1 MREHLLAVLQLAL
14 FSLPSRS
21 IAMFVSG
28 PSLTLLSPPSRRI
41 AMFASRPTT
50 LATIEA
56 SVAEAEAAVAAAFI
70 ALSDAKAEPE
80 RRDLVAALKIQ
91 KDTLEGLRCTRELV
105 MCKLRL
111 VQCSSGEA
119 AAAILDELVA
129 SGIAPDAECFRAAL
143 SATAAAA
150 ADDERGEWAALLY
163 EEAATAGMAD
173 AQAAAIALRA
183 MARSSQWEL
192 ASRCLAQALD
202 EACIPPALDL
212 EGALVCAAASAAG
225 AHAGADQLASA
236 ISQLLSSPSEL
247 RRFARVCWQA
257 SDGDRGDEASSM
269 LLALPGGLPGGLPG
283 RLPGGSPG
291 GLPVGPFLPPVALA
305 RFVRTLVQSELLPRQ
320 LEAGPTRSVVAAPLD
335 VWLLS
340 PEVLSQASADEE
352 EGRAPRDEGGKGS
365 EPEEQVK
372 GSYWPSWDMWRAAWA
387 ESAATAAVT
396 AATAATARRR
406 RAGSDVYDRY
416 VHTATAATAATV
428 TAWER
433 MVEGLARELG
443 AQLGAQSGGLDAEGR
458 RAVVGATRLLTAAEV
473 TAAHARLMAVF
484 KCPGEA
490 DDEAPSAAGSALA
503 ALQLRSSK
511 GLPASPER
519 CHVIRI
525 EPAGIEACLRR
536 ACLEEWYRDA
546 ASEDARHQEEQVRR
560 AAEKSARAAAVAAA
574 EASVADLRSR
584 RQDKW
589 QKVNAK
595 FMREREAE
603 RLAKRGTMEV
613 ALDAMVERM
622 AADRGLALRGDG
634 REVARPTEIPEQG
647 RERERGKSGA
657 KKRVRVAGSARV
669 PMAEEVTSSEATD
682 TAPLPPPAEPAAPAE
697 RVGSRAARVL
707 ANAEDDVSV
716 LKGIG
721 RARAEKLRVAG
732 AGSVGAL
739 ARLSEEAARE
749 LVVTHRMPLKS
760 LLVSMEEAR
769 RLISE

>member
-1 MREHLLAVLQLAL
+1 MREHLLAALQLAL

-21 IAMFVSG
+21 VALFVSG

-56 SVAEAEAAVAAAFI
+56 SVADAEAAVAAAFT

-80 RRDLVAALKIQ
+80 KGDLVAALKTS
-91 KDTLEGLRCTRELV
+91 KDTLDGLRCTRELL

-119 AAAILDELVA
+119 AAAILDELAA
-129 SGIAPDAECFRAAL
+129 SGIAPDAVCFRAAL

-163 EEAATAGMAD
+163 EEAAAAGMAD

-202 EACIPPALDL
+202 DACIPPALDL

-225 AHAGADQLASA
+225 VHAGAEQLANA
-236 ISQLLSSPSEL
+236 LSQLLSSPSEL

-257 SDGDRGDEASSM
+257 SDGDRGDEASSL
-269 LLALPGGLPGGLPG
+269 LLALPG
-283 RLPGGSPG
+283 
-291 GLPVGPFLPPVALA
+291 GPFLPPVALA
-305 RFVRTLVQSELLPRQ
+305 RFVRTLIESELLPRQ

-340 PEVLSQASADEE
+340 PEVLSQPSADEE
-352 EGRAPRDEGGKGS
+352 SRAPRDEGGKGS
-365 EPEEQVK
+365 EPEEQDE
-372 GSYWPSWDMWRAAWA
+372 GSYWPSWDLWREAWA

-406 RAGSDVYDRY
+406 RGGSDVYDSY
-416 VHTATAATAATV
+416 VHAATAATV
-428 TAWER
+428 ATVTAWEG
-433 MVEGLARELG
+433 MAEGVARELG
-443 AQLGAQSGGLDAEGR
+443 AMSGGLDAEGQ
-458 RAVVGATRLLTAAEV
+458 RAVVGATRLLAAAEM
-473 TAAHARLMAVF
+473 TAAHARLLTVF
-484 KCPGEA
+484 RCPGEA
-490 DDEAPSAAGSALA
+490 DDEAAAAAGSALA

-519 CHVIRI
+519 CHVVRI
-525 EPAGIEACLRR
+525 EPAGVEACLRH

-546 ASEDARHQEEQVRR
+546 ASEDARRQAEQVRR
-560 AAEKSARAAAVAAA
+560 AAEEAAREAAVAVA

-589 QKVNAK
+589 KKVNEK

-603 RLAKRGTMEV
+603 RLAKRGTMAV

-622 AADRGLALRGDG
+622 AADRGLALRGNG
-634 REVARPTEIPEQG
+634 RGVARPTEMPDRE

-657 KKRVRVAGSARV
+657 KKRARVAGNARV
-669 PMAEEVTSSEATD
+669 PMAEEVTGSEATD
-682 TAPLPPPAEPAAPAE
+682 TAPLPPPTEPAAPTE

-721 RARAEKLRVAG
+721 RARAEKLRAAG

-739 ARLSEEAARE
+739 ARLSEEAARD

-769 RLISE
+769 RIISGIVISERSLSSESQF

>member
-1 MREHLLAVLQLAL
+1 MREHLLAALQLAL

-21 IAMFVSG
+21 VALFVSG

-56 SVAEAEAAVAAAFI
+56 SVADAEAAVAAAFT

-80 RRDLVAALKIQ
+80 KGDLVAALKTS
-91 KDTLEGLRCTRELV
+91 KDTLDGLRCTRELL

-119 AAAILDELVA
+119 AAAILDELAA
-129 SGIAPDAECFRAAL
+129 SGIAPDAVCFRAAL

-163 EEAATAGMAD
+163 EEAAAAGMAD

-202 EACIPPALDL
+202 DACIPPALDL

-225 AHAGADQLASA
+225 AHAGAEQLASA
-236 ISQLLSSPSEL
+236 LSQLLSSPSEL

-269 LLALPGGLPGGLPG
+269 LLALPGG
-283 RLPGGSPG
+283 
-291 GLPVGPFLPPVALA
+291 PFLPPVALA
-305 RFVRTLVQSELLPRQ
+305 RFVRTLIESELLPRQ

-352 EGRAPRDEGGKGS
+352 GRAPRDEGGKGS
-365 EPEEQVK
+365 EPEEQDE
-372 GSYWPSWDMWRAAWA
+372 GSYWPSWDLWREAWA
-387 ESAATAAVT
+387 ESAATAAVTAATAAVT

-406 RAGSDVYDRY
+406 RGGSDVYDSY
-416 VHTATAATAATV
+416 VHAATAATV
-428 TAWER
+428 ATVTAWEG
-433 MVEGLARELG
+433 MAEGVARELG
-443 AQLGAQSGGLDAEGR
+443 AMSGGLDAEDR
-458 RAVVGATRLLTAAEV
+458 RAVVGATRLLAAAEM
-473 TAAHARLMAVF
+473 TAAHARLLTVF
-484 KCPGEA
+484 MCSGEA
-490 DDEAPSAAGSALA
+490 DDEAPAAAGSALA

-519 CHVIRI
+519 CHVVRI
-525 EPAGIEACLRR
+525 EPAGVEACLRH

-546 ASEDARHQEEQVRR
+546 ASEDARRQAEQVRR
-560 AAEKSARAAAVAAA
+560 AAEEAARAAAVAAA
-574 EASVADLRSR
+574 EASVADVRSR

-589 QKVNAK
+589 KKVNER

-603 RLAKRGTMEV
+603 LLAKRGTMAV

-622 AADRGLALRGDG
+622 AADRGLALRGNG
-634 REVARPTEIPEQG
+634 RGVARPTEMPD
-647 RERERGKSGA
+647 RERGRERGKSGA
-657 KKRVRVAGSARV
+657 KKRARVAGSARV
-669 PMAEEVTSSEATD
+669 PMAEEVTGSEATD
-682 TAPLPPPAEPAAPAE
+682 TAPLPPPTEPAAPAE

-721 RARAEKLRVAG
+721 RARAEKLRAAG

-739 ARLSEEAARE
+739 ARLSEEAARD

-769 RLISE
+769 RIISGFHL